1 MASNKLSALSAVSGS
16 LTSDSLVY
24 IADTQDSGSSYSS
37 KKITVANLLSDV
49 ATTTDLGTFT
59 GSTIDNNQSIKA
71 ALQALET
78 AIESEA
84 SSRATAISDLVDG
97 APALLDTLNEI
108 AAAINDDENFVTT
121 ITNLID
127 ANETHIDNVAT
138 LTGVAKDSA
147 NLGTFTGSTIADS
160 STVKAAIQ
168 ALETAVELKAASS
181 VVTEIDGNVDDLI
194 TLSGVAENAT
204 GLGTFT
210 GSTIS
215 DGANIKDALQDLE
228 TAAEAAAAGSAV
240 ADRTKT
246 VTGDADTTH
255 YITFVADDN
264 STATAETVYTDGG
277 ITYNPST
284 NLLTLGTGNLTT
296 LQLGGVAVT
305 STAAELNLLDGVTST
320 TAELNILDGVTATAS
335 EINLLDGVT
344 ATTAELNILDGVT
357 STAAELNI
365 LDGVT
370 STAAELNL
378 LDGVTATTAELN
390 LLDGV
395 TATTVE
401 LNYVDGVTSNVQTQL
416 DAKTNDGDNVNVLV
430 GTTSAQ
436 TVPVDGNGDDNYLF
450 LVVNKA
456 NGALTAIDKTFLE
469 AEG

>member
-24 IADTQDSGSSYSS
+24 IADTQDNGSSYSS
-37 KKITVANLLSDV
+37 KKISVANLLSDV
-49 ATTTDLGTFT
+49 ASTTDLGTFT

-78 AIESEA
+78 AIETE
-84 SSRATAISDLVDG
+84 SSNRATAISDLVDG

-108 AAAINDDENFVTT
+108 AAAVNDDANFVTT
-121 ITNLID
+121 ITNLIND
-127 ANETHIDNVAT
+127 NETHIDNVAT

-168 ALETAVELKAASS
+168 ALETALELKAASS
-181 VVTEIDGNVDDLI
+181 VVSEIDTNVDDLI
-194 TLSGVAENAT
+194 TLTGVAEQAT

-284 NLLTLGTGNLTT
+284 NLLSIGAADVSTLKI
-296 LQLGGVAVT
+296 GGVAVT

-320 TAELNILDGVTATAS
+320 TAELNILDGVTADAS

-357 STAAELNI
+357 ATAAELNI

-378 LDGVTATTAELN
+378 LDGVTSTTAELN
-390 LLDGV
+390 ILDGI
-395 TATTVE
+395 TATTAE

-450 LVVNKA
+450 LVVNKS

-469 AEG
+469 AE

>member
-49 ATTTDLGTFT
+49 ATTTDLGTFS

-78 AIESEA
+78 ALETES
-84 SSRATAISDLVDG
+84 SNRATAISDLVDG
-97 APALLDTLNEI
+97 APALLDTLNEL

-127 ANETHIDNVAT
+127 ANETHIDNVVS
-138 LTGVAKDSA
+138 LTGVSKDAA

-160 STVKAAIQ
+160 STLKAAIQ
-168 ALETAVELKAASS
+168 ALETALETKAASS

-194 TLSGVAENAT
+194 SLSGVAENAS

-215 DGANIKDALQDLE
+215 DASTIKDALQDLE
-228 TAAEAAAAGSAV
+228 TAVEGAAAGSAV

-246 VTGDADTTH
+246 ITGDADTTH

-264 STATAETVYTDGG
+264 SSATAETVFTDGG
-277 ITYNPST
+277 ITYNPAS
-284 NLLTLGTGNLTT
+284 NLLSLGAADITT
-296 LQLGGVAVT
+296 LKVGGVAVT
-305 STAAELNLLDGVTST
+305 STA
-320 TAELNILDGVTATAS
+320 
-335 EINLLDGVT
+335 
-344 ATTAELNILDGVT
+344 AELNILDGVT

-370 STAAELNL
+370 STAAELNI
-378 LDGVTATTAELN
+378 LDGVTATATELN

-401 LNYVDGVTSNVQTQL
+401 LNYVDGVTSNVQTQI
-416 DAKTNDGDNVNVLV
+416 DSKVATGANVNTLV

-456 NGALTAIDKTFLE
+456 NGALTAVDKTFLE

>member
-16 LTSDSLVY
+16 LTSDSLIY

-49 ATTTDLGTFT
+49 ASTTDLGTFS

-71 ALQALET
+71 AIQALET
-78 AIESEA
+78 ALEA
-84 SSRATAISDLVDG
+84 ETTARGTAISNLVDG
-97 APALLDTLNEI
+97 APGLLDTLNEL

-160 STVKAAIQ
+160 STLKAAIQ
-168 ALETAVELKAASS
+168 ALETAVETKATSA

-194 TLSGVAENAT
+194 SLSGVAENST

-215 DGANIKDALQDLE
+215 DAANVKDALQDLE
-228 TAAEAAAAGSAV
+228 TAVEAAAAGSAV

-255 YITFVADDN
+255 YLTFVADDN
-264 STATAETVYTDGG
+264 SSATAETVFTDGG
-277 ITYNPST
+277 ITYNPAS
-284 NLLTLGTGNLTT
+284 NLLSIGAADVTT
-296 LQLGGVAVT
+296 LKVGGVAVT
-305 STAAELNLLDGVTST
+305 STA
-320 TAELNILDGVTATAS
+320 
-335 EINLLDGVT
+335 
-344 ATTAELNILDGVT
+344 AELNILDGVT

-370 STAAELNL
+370 STAAELNI
-378 LDGVTATTAELN
+378 LDGVTATATELN

-401 LNYVDGVTSNVQTQL
+401 LNYVDGVTSAIQTQI
-416 DAKTNDGDNVNVLV
+416 DSKCATGANVNTLV

-450 LVVNKA
+450 LVINKA
-456 NGALTAIDKTFLE
+456 NGALTAVDKTFLE
-469 AEG
+469 AE

>member
-49 ATTTDLGTFT
+49 ATTTDLGTFS

-97 APALLDTLNEI
+97 APALLDTLNEL
-108 AAAINDDENFVTT
+108 AGAINDDENFVTT
-121 ITNLID
+121 ITNLIND
-127 ANETHIDNVAT
+127 NETHIDNVVD
-138 LTGVAKDSA
+138 LTGVSKDETG
-147 NLGTFTGSTIADS
+147 LGQFTGATIADGANI
-160 STVKAAIQ
+160 KAALQ
-168 ALETAVELKAASS
+168 ALETALELKAAAS
-181 VVTEIDGNVDDLI
+181 VVTELDANVDDLI
-194 TLSGVAENAT
+194 TLSGVAENQT

-246 VTGDADTTH
+246 ITGDADTQH

-284 NLLTLGTGNLTT
+284 NLLSIGAADVTT
-296 LQLGGVAVT
+296 LKIGGVAVT
-305 STAAELNLLDGVTST
+305 STA
-320 TAELNILDGVTATAS
+320 
-335 EINLLDGVT
+335 
-344 ATTAELNILDGVT
+344 AELNILDGVT

-370 STAAELNL
+370 ATADELNILDGVTATATELNL

-390 LLDGV
+390 
-395 TATTVE
+395 
-401 LNYVDGVTSNVQTQL
+401 YVDGVTSNIQTQI
-416 DAKTNDGDNVNVLV
+416 DSKVATGANVSTLV

-456 NGALTAIDKTFLE
+456 NGALTAVDKTFLE

>member
-49 ATTTDLGTFT
+49 ASTTDLGTFT

-84 SSRATAISDLVDG
+84 SNRATAISDLVDG
-97 APALLDTLNEI
+97 APALLDTLNEL
-108 AAAINDDENFVTT
+108 AAAINDDANFVTT
-121 ITNLID
+121 ITNLIND
-127 ANETHIDNVAT
+127 NETHIDNVAT

-168 ALETAVELKAASS
+168 ALETALELKAASS

-194 TLSGVAENAT
+194 TLSGVAENAS

-215 DGANIKDALQDLE
+215 DASTIKDALQDLE
-228 TAAEAAAAGSAV
+228 TAVEGAQAGSAV

-246 VTGDADTTH
+246 ITGDADTTH

-264 STATAETVYTDGG
+264 SSATAETVFTDGG
-277 ITYNPST
+277 ITYNPAT
-284 NLLTLGTGNLTT
+284 NLLSIGAADVTT
-296 LQLGGVAVT
+296 LKVGGVAVT

-320 TAELNILDGVTATAS
+320 TAELNILDGVTATAA

-357 STAAELNI
+357 ATAAELNI

-378 LDGVTATTAELN
+378 LDGVTSTTAELN
-390 LLDGV
+390 ILDGV
-395 TATTVE
+395 TATTAE

>member
-24 IADTQDSGSSYSS
+24 IADTQDSGSSYAS
-37 KKITVANLLSDV
+37 KKITIASLLSDV
-49 ATTTDLGTFT
+49 ASTSDLGTFS

-71 ALQALET
+71 AIQALET
-78 AIESEA
+78 ALETESTARA
-84 SSRATAISDLVDG
+84 SAISGLVDG
-97 APALLDTLNEI
+97 APGLLDTLNEL

-127 ANETHIDNVAT
+127 SNETHIDNVAT

-168 ALETAVELKAASS
+168 ALETVLELKAATS
-181 VVTEIDGNVDDLI
+181 VVTEIDGNVDDLVS
-194 TLSGVAENAT
+194 LSGVAENST

-215 DGANIKDALQDLE
+215 DAANIKDALQDLE
-228 TAAEAAAAGSAV
+228 SAVENAAAGSAV

-255 YITFVADDN
+255 YLTFVADDN
-264 STATAETVYTDGG
+264 SSATAETVFTDGG
-277 ITYNPST
+277 ITYNPAS
-284 NLLTLGTGNLTT
+284 NLLSIGATDVTT
-296 LQLGGVAVT
+296 LKIGGAAVT
-305 STAAELNLLDGVTST
+305 STA
-320 TAELNILDGVTATAS
+320 
-335 EINLLDGVT
+335 
-344 ATTAELNILDGVT
+344 AELNILDGVT

-370 STAAELNL
+370 STAAELNI
-378 LDGVTATTAELN
+378 LDGVTSTAAELN
-390 LLDGV
+390 ILDGV

-401 LNYVDGVTSNVQTQL
+401 LNYVDGVTSDIQTQINSKV
-416 DAKTNDGDNVNVLV
+416 ATGANVNNLV

-456 NGALTAIDKTFLE
+456 SGALTAVDKTFLE